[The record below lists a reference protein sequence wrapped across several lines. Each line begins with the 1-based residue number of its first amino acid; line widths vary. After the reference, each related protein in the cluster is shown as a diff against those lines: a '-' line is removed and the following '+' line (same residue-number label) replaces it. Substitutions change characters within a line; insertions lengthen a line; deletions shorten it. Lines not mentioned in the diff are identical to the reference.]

1 MGYNQVMMVDD
12 DVLAL
17 ELHQMIIGWEESH
30 QNYFITKE
38 NGLEAIKFLETL
50 AETNGKQFPKYILL
64 DLNMPEMDGFEFL
77 QEFENRF
84 PVKKDE
90 AEIIILTS
98 SIRKKDKEDAFKYKS
113 VKDYIIKPV
122 PEDYVKTLITKGR

>member
-1 MGYNQVMMVDD
+1 MAYNQVMMVDD

-17 ELHQMIIGWEESH
+17 ELHQMIIGWEGLH
-30 QNYFITKE
+30 QQYFITKE
-38 NGLEAIKFLETL
+38 NGLEAIKYLETI
-50 AETNGKQFPKYILL
+50 AESENEQFPRYILL
-64 DLNMPEMDGFEFL
+64 DLNMPEMDGMEFL

-84 PVKKDE
+84 PFKKDE

-98 SIRKKDKEDAFKYKS
+98 SIRKKDKEDAFKYES

-122 PEDYVKTLITKGR
+122 PEDYVKSLITKGR